1 MSAKR
6 NLSLLRDPLLGIM
19 SPLAGLLSFFSYLL
33 GIYHEE
39 SVQSLVLE
47 EFLHGLTVVP
57 VGYLAE
63 DVR

>member
-1 MSAKR
+1 M
-6 NLSLLRDPLLGIM
+6 LVIM
-19 SPLAGLLSFFSYLL
+19 APLAGLISFFSYLL